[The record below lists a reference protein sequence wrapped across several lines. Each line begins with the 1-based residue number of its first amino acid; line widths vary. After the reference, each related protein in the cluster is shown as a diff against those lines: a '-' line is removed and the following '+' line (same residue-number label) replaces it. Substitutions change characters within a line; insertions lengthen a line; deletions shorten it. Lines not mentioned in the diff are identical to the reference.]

1 VPIAKDADYVSNQGV
16 RMSNVIEF
24 LEKVG
29 QDAQLNCAT
38 KGSLDFAPMLADF
51 DPMLQR
57 AICGGDRATLG
68 ALLGIAPVCGF
79 LAPGEEQE
87 EDDSEETP
95 SPDDEERS
103 VSDLAD

>member
-1 VPIAKDADYVSNQGV
+1 
-16 RMSNVIEF
+16 MSDVIEF

-38 KGSLDFAPMLADF
+38 KSSLDFALMLAGL
-51 DPMLQR
+51 DPMLQG
-57 AICGGDRATLG
+57 AICSGDRAKLG
-68 ALLGIAPVCGF
+68 ALMGIAPVCGF

-95 SPDDEERS
+95 SPDGEERA
-103 VSDLAD
+103 VLDLAD

>member
-1 VPIAKDADYVSNQGV
+1 
-16 RMSNVIEF
+16 MSDVIEF

-29 QDAQLNCAT
+29 RDAQLNCAT
-38 KGSLDFAPMLADF
+38 KGSPDFALMLAGL
-51 DPMLQR
+51 DPMLQG
-57 AICGGDRATLG
+57 AICGGDRTKLG
-68 ALLGIAPVCGF
+68 ALMEVAPVCGF

-95 SPDDEERS
+95 SPDDGEERS

>member
-1 VPIAKDADYVSNQGV
+1 
-16 RMSNVIEF
+16 MSDVIEF

-38 KGSLDFAPMLADF
+38 KDSLDFAPVLAGL
-51 DPMLQR
+51 DPMLQG
-57 AICGGDRATLG
+57 AICGGDRAKLG
-68 ALLGIAPVCGF
+68 ALMGVAPVCGF

-95 SPDDEERS
+95 SPDDDGEERS
-103 VSDLAD
+103 VLDLAD

>member
-1 VPIAKDADYVSNQGV
+1 
-16 RMSNVIEF
+16 MSDVIEF

-38 KGSLDFAPMLADF
+38 KDSLDFAPMLAGL
-51 DPMLQR
+51 DPMLQG
-57 AICGGDRATLG
+57 AICGGDRAKLG
-68 ALLGIAPVCGF
+68 ALMGVAPVCGF

-95 SPDDEERS
+95 SPDDGEERS
-103 VSDLAD
+103 VLDLAD